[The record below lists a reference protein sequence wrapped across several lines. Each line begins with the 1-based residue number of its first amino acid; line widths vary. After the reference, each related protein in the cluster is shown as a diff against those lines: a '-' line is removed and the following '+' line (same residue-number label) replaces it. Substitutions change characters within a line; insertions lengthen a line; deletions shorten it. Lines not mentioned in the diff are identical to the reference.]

1 MYNHAE
7 SLYDIHEQSKKS
19 QNDLFYEK
27 YTRIVSL
34 QFVNYGLCFACGL
47 KSQWNSTAE

>member
-19 QNDLFYEK
+19 QNSQLFMKNTQE
-27 YTRIVSL
+27 
-34 QFVNYGLCFACGL
+34 
-47 KSQWNSTAE
+47 